1 MAGLEVVAAEAQGC
15 SQKGGLRALVAV
27 GEGVVAD
34 HAVAQAAG
42 LGDVALVEVPATEGL
57 PGLSRAGPRRARRE
71 GRRSARWP
79 RRGWR

>member
-1 MAGLEVVAAEAQGC
+1 MVAAEAQGC

-57 PGLSRAGPRRARRE
+57 LGKH
-71 GRRSARWP
+71 
-79 RRGWR
+79 